1 MQKKSK
7 NDGFY
12 TTGNELH
19 AAVAETGK
27 QQQRE
32 QKKNSDQLTSLQASR
47 RQDAEIRQRDMTYL
61 LGDVPDVPGGVETHQ
76 LVTDSNLVKRRS
88 LLVTKERVRNP
99 DVLQI
104 VLA

>member
-1 MQKKSK
+1 
-7 NDGFY
+7 
-12 TTGNELH
+12 
-19 AAVAETGK
+19 
-27 QQQRE
+27 
-32 QKKNSDQLTSLQASR
+32 
-47 RQDAEIRQRDMTYL
+47 MTYL

-76 LVTDSNLVKRRS
+76 LVTDGNLVKRRS